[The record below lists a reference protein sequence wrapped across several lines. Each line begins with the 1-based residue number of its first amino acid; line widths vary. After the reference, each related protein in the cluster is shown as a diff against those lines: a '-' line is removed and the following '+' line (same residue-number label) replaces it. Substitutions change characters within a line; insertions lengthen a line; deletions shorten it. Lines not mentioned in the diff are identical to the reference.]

1 MGSIIQLSAAD
12 GTQVPA
18 YVATPAAPA
27 KAAVL
32 VIQEIFG
39 VNAHIREVADAYA
52 KEGFLAIAPAMFQ
65 RVQAQ
70 VELGYAEADM
80 GAGMA
85 LKTAVEALPAPGA
98 LQDIQAAI
106 HHAHASCG
114 GKVGI
119 VGYCWGGLLTWRSAC
134 LLNGLS
140 AAAPYYGG
148 GMTTEAESARQAKVP
163 VMAHFAE
170 EDKWI
175 SMESVAAFQKAH
187 PTAQVFTYPAHH
199 GFNCNHRG
207 AWQAEAAALAKQ
219 RTLAFFNKHLLGIA
233 H

>member
-1 MGSIIQLSAAD
+1 MGNMIELKAAD
-12 GTQVPA
+12 GHTFAA
-18 YVATPAAPA
+18 YVAQPAGKA
-27 KAAVL
+27 KGAVGVL
-32 VIQEIFG
+32 QEIFG
-39 VNAHIREVADAYA
+39 VNTHIREVADAYA
-52 KEGFLAIAPAMFQ
+52 SEGYLAIAPAMFH
-65 RVQAQ
+65 RVQAN

-80 GAGMA
+80 GLGMG

-106 HHAHASCG
+106 DHAHTACG

-148 GMTTEAESARQAKVP
+148 GMTGEPESARQAKVP

-175 SMESVAAFQKAH
+175 SMDSVSAFKVAH
-187 PTAQVFTYPAHH
+187 PNAQVFTYAAHH

-207 AWQAEAAALAKQ
+207 AWEAHAAALAKE
-219 RTLAFFNKHLLGIA
+219 RTLAFFKTNLG
-233 H
+233 

>member
-1 MGSIIQLSAAD
+1 MGSFITLTAAD

-18 YVATPAAPA
+18 YVAQPAAAA
-27 KAAVL
+27 KAAVV

-39 VNAHIREVADAYA
+39 VNTHIREVVDAYA
-52 KEGFLAIAPAMFQ
+52 SEGYLAIAPAMFH
-65 RVQAQ
+65 RVQAN
-70 VELGYAEADM
+70 VELGYTEADM
-80 GAGMA
+80 GLGMG

-106 HHAHASCG
+106 DHAHTACG
-114 GKVGI
+114 GKVGV

-148 GMTTEAESARQAKVP
+148 GMTGEPESARQAKVP

-175 SMESVAAFQKAH
+175 SMDSVSAFKVAH
-187 PTAQVFTYPAHH
+187 PNAQVFTYAAHH

-207 AWQAEAAALAKQ
+207 AWEARAAALATE
-219 RTLAFFNKHLLGIA
+219 RTLAFIKPTLG
-233 H
+233 

>member
-1 MGSIIQLSAAD
+1 MGSIVQLSAAD

-18 YVATPAAPA
+18 YVATPSAPA

-39 VNAHIREVADAYA
+39 INAHIREVADAYA
-52 KEGFLAIAPAMFQ
+52 NEGYLAIAPAMFH
-65 RVQAQ
+65 RVKPQ
-70 VELGYAEADM
+70 VELAYAEADM

-106 HHAHASCG
+106 DHAHASCG

-148 GMTTEAESARQAKVP
+148 GMTSEVESVRQAKVP

-175 SMESVAAFQKAH
+175 SMASVAAFKVAH
-187 PTAQVFTYPAHH
+187 PAAQVFTYPAHH

-207 AWQAEAAALAKQ
+207 AWQAESAALAKQ
-219 RTLAFFNKHLLGIA
+219 RTLDFFKAHLLSSA
-233 H
+233 V

>member
-1 MGSIIQLSAAD
+1 MGSIVQLSAAD

-18 YVATPAAPA
+18 YVATPSAPA

-39 VNAHIREVADAYA
+39 INAHIREVADAYA
-52 KEGFLAIAPAMFQ
+52 NEGYLAIAPAMFH
-65 RVQAQ
+65 RVKPQ
-70 VELGYAEADM
+70 VELAYAEADM

-85 LKTAVEALPAPGA
+85 LKTAVEALPAPGV

-106 HHAHASCG
+106 DHAHASCG

-148 GMTTEAESARQAKVP
+148 GMTSEAESARQAKVP

-175 SMESVAAFQKAH
+175 SMASVAAFKVAH
-187 PTAQVFTYPAHH
+187 PAAQVFTYPAHH

-207 AWQAEAAALAKQ
+207 AWQAESAALAKQ
-219 RTLAFFNKHLLGIA
+219 RTLDFFKAHLLNSA
-233 H
+233 V

>member
-1 MGSIIQLSAAD
+1 MGSFITLKAAD

-18 YVATPAAPA
+18 YVAQPAAAA
-27 KAAVL
+27 KAAVV

-39 VNAHIREVADAYA
+39 VNTHIREVADAYA
-52 KEGFLAIAPAMFQ
+52 SEGYLAIAPAMFH
-65 RVQAQ
+65 RVQAK

-80 GAGMA
+80 GLGMG

-106 HHAHASCG
+106 DHAHTASG

-148 GMTTEAESARQAKVP
+148 GMTGEPESARQAKVP

-175 SMESVAAFQKAH
+175 SMDSVSAFKVAH
-187 PTAQVFTYPAHH
+187 PNAQVFTYAAHH

-207 AWQAEAAALAKQ
+207 AWEAHAAALAKE
-219 RTLAFFNKHLLGIA
+219 RTLAFFKTNLD
-233 H
+233 

>member
-1 MGSIIQLSAAD
+1 MGTFIQLRAAD
-12 GTQVPA
+12 GTQFPA
-18 YVATPAAPA
+18 YVAEPDTPA
-27 KAAVL
+27 KAAVVVL
-32 VIQEIFG
+32 QEIFG
-39 VNAHIREVADAYA
+39 VNTHIREVADAYA
-52 KEGFLAIAPAMFQ
+52 KEAYLAIAPAMFH
-65 RVQAQ
+65 RAQAN

-85 LKTAVEALPAPGA
+85 LKTAIEALPAPGA
-98 LQDIQAAI
+98 LQDIQASI
-106 HHAHASCG
+106 DHAHKMCG
-114 GKVGI
+114 GKVGV

-148 GMTTEAESARQAKVP
+148 GMTTEAESARQSKVP

-175 SMESVAAFQKAH
+175 SMASVAAFKTAH
-187 PTAQVFTYPAHH
+187 PLAHVFTYAAHH

-207 AWQAEAAALAKQ
+207 AWHAESAALAQ
-219 RTLAFFNKHLLGIA
+219 ERTLAFFKQHLG
-233 H
+233 

>member
-1 MGSIIQLSAAD
+1 MGSFIHLATAD

-18 YVATPAAPA
+18 YVAQPATPA
-27 KAAVL
+27 KAAVV

-52 KEGFLAIAPAMFQ
+52 REGYLAIAPAMFH
-65 RVQAQ
+65 RVQAN

-80 GAGMA
+80 GQGMG

-106 HHAHASCG
+106 DHAHKTCG

-119 VGYCWGGLLTWRSAC
+119 VGYCWGGLLTWRAAA
-134 LLNGLS
+134 LVKGLS

-148 GMTTEAESARQAKVP
+148 GSTTDEEIARQPHCP
-163 VMAHFAE
+163 VLAHYAE
-170 EDKWI
+170 QDHWI
-175 SMESVAAFQKAH
+175 SLDSVEKFKHAH
-187 PTAQVFTYPAHH
+187 PEVAVHLYPADH
-199 GFNCNHRG
+199 GFNCDHRG
-207 AWQAEAAALAKQ
+207 AYQEASAKMALQ
-219 RTLAFFNKHLLGIA
+219 RTLAFFAKHVG
-233 H
+233 